1 MAPHSPVWT
10 LSAQQVYETLSTS
23 TQGLSEAETA
33 LRIKHY
39 GFNELPEPARRSLLL
54 RFTDQLT
61 HFMALLLWV
70 AGTLAFI
77 SGTPELGWAIWA
89 AIWINAGFSFSQEFQ
104 AEQALAA
111 LNKMLPARAKVYRD
125 GTLCEIPVREMVPGD
140 IMQDAIAKCHQ
151 AGIQVTMVTGDYGL
165 TAEAIAKLI
174 GLVDGKARVVTGEE
188 MGRLSDA
195 RLRQILQ
202 QKSGLVFARV
212 MPEQKLRLVQ
222 AYIAMGHIVAVT
234 GDGVND
240 APALRAANIGI
251 AMGMSGTDVARE
263 ASYAQRL
270 VEKRRSINI
279 FSNSVTLYLGN
290 YDDANPN

>member
-251 AMGMSGTDVARE
+251 AMGMSGTWRGKQAT
-263 ASYAQRL
+263 
-270 VEKRRSINI
+270 RSV
-279 FSNSVTLYLGN
+279 S
-290 YDDANPN
+290 